1 MASPLSAVNKKSTLG
16 FTLVEMVT
24 VILILGILVVG
35 VSSFIIFGTRIFV
48 ESSSVDQVLSQSR
61 FAVERVTRELRS
73 ALPNS
78 LRVNTDSLT
87 YQCVEFVPIE
97 ASTTY
102 LTMPITP
109 ASAASTGIVILD
121 RNQDENEISENQFAW
136 IYPLIDADVYSSAR
150 QKRAQ
155 VKTIATAPSPLE
167 HQVTLTFTAPT
178 RFAEASPRQRIY
190 FGSSPVSY
198 CFEKAPSGNEL
209 QLLRYAGY
217 SFNAVQP
224 NPAAMPATMGTGV
237 LMAQSVAN
245 VLNNGA
251 DLPLILT
258 PSSLV
263 NNAMVH
269 LQPRFN
275 VNGET
280 FQYRHQVQ
288 VINVP

>member
-1 MASPLSAVNKKSTLG
+1 MGSLTAKRMQASTRG

-35 VSSFIIFGTRIFV
+35 GSSFIIFGTRIFV

-61 FAVERVTRELRS
+61 FAVERITRELRS

-87 YQCVEFVPIE
+87 YQCIEFVPIE
-97 ASTTY
+97 TSTTY
-102 LTMPITP
+102 LTMPIIP
-109 ASAASTGIVILD
+109 AAAASTGIVILD
-121 RNQDENEISENQFAW
+121 NTASAIRVNQFAW
-136 IYPLIDADVYSSAR
+136 VYPLVDADVYSSAR

-155 VKTIATAPSPLE
+155 VKTIGISGN
-167 HQVTLTFTAPT
+167 QVTLTFTAPT

-190 FGSSPVSY
+190 FGLSPVSY
-198 CFEKAPSGNEL
+198 CFEKGASGNDL
-209 QLLRYAGY
+209 QIVRYAGY
-217 SFNAVQP
+217 NFNGVQP
-224 NPAAMPATMGTGV
+224 NPANMGTGV

-245 VLNNGA
+245 RLDNSN

>member
-1 MASPLSAVNKKSTLG
+1 MGSFSAKRMQASTRG

-61 FAVERVTRELRS
+61 FAVERMTRELRS

-78 LRVNTDSLT
+78 VRVNTDSLT
-87 YQCVEFVPIE
+87 YQCIEFVPIE

-102 LTMPITP
+102 LTMPIIP
-109 ASAASTGIVILD
+109 DAAASTGIVILD
-121 RNQDENEISENQFAW
+121 NTASAIRVNQFAW

-155 VKTIATAPSPLE
+155 VKMIAISGN
-167 HQVTLTFTAPT
+167 QVTLTFTAPT

-198 CFEKAPSGNEL
+198 CFEKGASGNDL
-209 QLLRYAGY
+209 QIVRYAGY
-217 SFNAVQP
+217 NFNTVQP
-224 NPAAMPATMGTGV
+224 NPATMGTGV

-245 VLNNGA
+245 RLDNSN

>member
-1 MASPLSAVNKKSTLG
+1 MASPLSTINKKSTLG

-61 FAVERVTRELRS
+61 FAVERMTRELRS

-78 LRVNTDSLT
+78 VRLNSDSLT

-102 LTMPITP
+102 LTMPIIP
-109 ASAASTGIVILD
+109 AAAASTGIVILD
-121 RNQDENEISENQFAW
+121 RNQDENKISENQFAW
-136 IYPLIDADVYSSAR
+136 IYPLVDADVYSSAR

-155 VKTIATAPSPLE
+155 VKTPPLTLAN
-167 HQVTLTFTAPT
+167 QVTLTFTAPT

-198 CFEKAPSGNEL
+198 CFEKGPSGNEL

-217 SFNAVQP
+217 SFNAIQP

>member
-1 MASPLSAVNKKSTLG
+1 MGSFSAKRMQTSKRG

-61 FAVERVTRELRS
+61 FAVERMTRELRS

-78 LRVNTDSLT
+78 VRVNTDSLT
-87 YQCVEFVPIE
+87 YQCIEFVPIE

-102 LTMPITP
+102 LTMPIIP
-109 ASAASTGIVILD
+109 DAAASTGIVILD
-121 RNQDENEISENQFAW
+121 NTASAIRVNQFAW
-136 IYPLIDADVYSSAR
+136 IYPLVDADVYNSAR
-150 QKRAQ
+150 QKLAQ
-155 VKTIATAPSPLE
+155 VKTIAISGN
-167 HQVTLTFTAPT
+167 QVTLTFTAPT

-198 CFEKAPSGNEL
+198 CFEKGASGNDL
-209 QLLRYAGY
+209 QIVRYAGY
-217 SFNAVQP
+217 NFNTVQP
-224 NPAAMPATMGTGV
+224 NPATMGTGV

-245 VLNNGA
+245 RLDNSN

>member
-87 YQCVEFVPIE
+87 YQCIEFVPIE

-102 LTMPITP
+102 LTMPIVP
-109 ASAASTGIVILD
+109 AAAASTGIVILD
-121 RNQDENEISENQFAW
+121 NTVSAIRVNQFAW

-198 CFEKAPSGNEL
+198 CFEKRPSGNEL

-217 SFNAVQP
+217 NFNAVQP

>member
-1 MASPLSAVNKKSTLG
+1 MGSFSAKRMQTSKRG

-61 FAVERVTRELRS
+61 FAVERMTRELRS

-78 LRVNTDSLT
+78 VRVNTDSLT
-87 YQCVEFVPIE
+87 YQCIEFVPIE

-102 LTMPITP
+102 LTMPIIP
-109 ASAASTGIVILD
+109 DAAASTGIVILD
-121 RNQDENEISENQFAW
+121 NTASAIRVNQFAW
-136 IYPLIDADVYSSAR
+136 IYPLVDADVYSSAR

-155 VKTIATAPSPLE
+155 VKTIAISGN
-167 HQVTLTFTAPT
+167 QVTLTFTAPT

-190 FGSSPVSY
+190 LGSSPVSY
-198 CFEKAPSGNEL
+198 CFEKGTSGNDL
-209 QLLRYAGY
+209 QIVRYAGY
-217 SFNAVQP
+217 NFNGVQP
-224 NPAAMPATMGTGV
+224 KPATMGTGV
-237 LMAQSVAN
+237 LMAQGVAN
-245 VLNNGA
+245 RLDNSN

>member
-1 MASPLSAVNKKSTLG
+1 MGSFSAKRMQTSKRG

-61 FAVERVTRELRS
+61 FAVERMTRELRS

-78 LRVNTDSLT
+78 VRVNTDSLT
-87 YQCVEFVPIE
+87 YQCIEFVPIE

-102 LTMPITP
+102 LTMPIIP
-109 ASAASTGIVILD
+109 AAATSTGIVILD
-121 RNQDENEISENQFAW
+121 NTASAIRVNQFAW
-136 IYPLIDADVYSSAR
+136 IYPLVDADVYSSAR

-155 VKTIATAPSPLE
+155 VKTIAISDPSFE

-198 CFEKAPSGNEL
+198 CFEKGASGNDL
-209 QLLRYAGY
+209 QIVRYAGY
-217 SFNAVQP
+217 NFNTVQP
-224 NPAAMPATMGTGV
+224 NPATMGTGV

-245 VLNNGA
+245 RLDNSN

-275 VNGET
+275 VNGEM

>member
-1 MASPLSAVNKKSTLG
+1 MGSLTAQRMQASTRG

-61 FAVERVTRELRS
+61 FAVERMTRELRS

-78 LRVNTDSLT
+78 VRLNSDSLT

-102 LTMPITP
+102 LTMPIIP
-109 ASAASTGIVILD
+109 AAAASTGIVILD
-121 RNQDENEISENQFAW
+121 NTASAIRVNQFAW
-136 IYPLIDADVYSSAR
+136 IYPLVDADVYSSAR

-155 VKTIATAPSPLE
+155 VKTIAISDPSFE

-190 FGSSPVSY
+190 FGLSPVSY
-198 CFEKAPSGNEL
+198 CFEKGASGNDL
-209 QLLRYAGY
+209 QIVRYAGY
-217 SFNAVQP
+217 NFNVVQP
-224 NPAAMPATMGTGV
+224 NPANMGTGV

-245 VLNNGA
+245 RLDNSN

>member
-102 LTMPITP
+102 LTMPIVP
-109 ASAASTGIVILD
+109 AAAASTGIVILD
-121 RNQDENEISENQFAW
+121 NTVSAIRVNQFAW

-198 CFEKAPSGNEL
+198 CFEKGPSGNEL

-217 SFNAVQP
+217 SFNAIQP

>member
-1 MASPLSAVNKKSTLG
+1 MGSFSAKRMQTSKRG

-61 FAVERVTRELRS
+61 FAVERMTRELRS

-78 LRVNTDSLT
+78 VRVNTDSLT
-87 YQCVEFVPIE
+87 YQCIEFVPIE

-102 LTMPITP
+102 LTMPIIP
-109 ASAASTGIVILD
+109 DAAASTGIVILD
-121 RNQDENEISENQFAW
+121 NTASAIRVNQFAW
-136 IYPLIDADVYSSAR
+136 IYPLVDADVYNSAR
-150 QKRAQ
+150 QKLAQ
-155 VKTIATAPSPLE
+155 VKTIAISGN
-167 HQVTLTFTAPT
+167 QVTLTFTAPT
-178 RFAEASPRQRIY
+178 RFSEASPRQRIY

-198 CFEKAPSGNEL
+198 CFEKGASGNDL
-209 QLLRYAGY
+209 QIVRYAGY
-217 SFNAVQP
+217 NFNTVQP
-224 NPAAMPATMGTGV
+224 NPATMGTGV

-245 VLNNGA
+245 RLDNSN

>member
-1 MASPLSAVNKKSTLG
+1 MRSLSMKRKHLCAQG

-61 FAVERVTRELRS
+61 FAVERMTRELRS
-73 ALPNS
+73 AVPNS
-78 LRVNTDSLT
+78 VRLNGNGLT

-102 LTMPITP
+102 LSMPIVP
-109 ASAASTGIVILD
+109 SAATLTGTVILD
-121 RNQDENEISENQFAW
+121 NLNSKIAANQYAW
-136 IYPLIDADVYSSAR
+136 IYPLTDSDVYNSAR

-155 VKTIATAPSPLE
+155 INTVSSAAN
-167 HQVTLTFTAPT
+167 QVTLTFTANA

-190 FGSSPVSY
+190 FASAPVSY
-198 CFEKAPSGNEL
+198 CFEKASSTNEL
-209 QLLRYAGY
+209 TLRRYTGY
-217 SFNAVQP
+217 GLNANQP
-224 NPAAMPATMGTGV
+224 TPADMSSGV
-237 LMAQSVAN
+237 LMAQNVAN
-245 VLNNGA
+245 VLSNNA

>member
-1 MASPLSAVNKKSTLG
+1 MGAFSSTRMPRSELG

-61 FAVERVTRELRS
+61 FAVERMTRELRS
-73 ALPNS
+73 AVPNS
-78 LRVNTDSLT
+78 VRLNGNGLT

-102 LTMPITP
+102 LSMPIAP
-109 ASAASTGIVILD
+109 SAAALTGTVILNATD
-121 RNQDENEISENQFAW
+121 NIKDNQYIW
-136 IYPLIDADVYSSAR
+136 IYPLADSDVYNSAR

-155 VKTIATAPSPLE
+155 IKTFTPLGE
-167 HQVTLTFTAPT
+167 PPNPANQVTLTFMAST

-198 CFEKAPSGNEL
+198 CFEKAPSSNEL
-209 QLLRYAGY
+209 TLKRYTGY
-217 SFNAVQP
+217 GVNASQP
-224 NPAAMPATMGTGV
+224 TPTDMSSGV
-237 LMAQSVAN
+237 LMAQNVAN
-245 VLNNGA
+245 DLSNNA

>member
-1 MASPLSAVNKKSTLG
+1 MASPLSTINKKSTLG

-87 YQCVEFVPIE
+87 YQCIEFVPIE

-102 LTMPITP
+102 LTMPIVP
-109 ASAASTGIVILD
+109 AAAASTGIVILD
-121 RNQDENEISENQFAW
+121 NTASAIRVNQFAW

-155 VKTIATAPSPLE
+155 VKTPPLTLAN
-167 HQVTLTFTAPT
+167 QVTLTFTAPT

-198 CFEKAPSGNEL
+198 CFEKGANGNDL
-209 QLLRYAGY
+209 QIVRYAGY
-217 SFNAVQP
+217 NFNTVQP
-224 NPAAMPATMGTGV
+224 NPATMGTGV

-245 VLNNGA
+245 RLDNSN

>member
-1 MASPLSAVNKKSTLG
+1 MSSFSAKRMQTSKRG

-61 FAVERVTRELRS
+61 FAVERMTRELRS

-87 YQCVEFVPIE
+87 YQCIEFVPIE
-97 ASTTY
+97 TSTTY
-102 LTMPITP
+102 LTMPIIP
-109 ASAASTGIVILD
+109 AAAASTGIVILD
-121 RNQDENEISENQFAW
+121 NTASAIRVNQFAW
-136 IYPLIDADVYSSAR
+136 VYPLVDADVYSSAR

-155 VKTIATAPSPLE
+155 VKTIAISGN
-167 HQVTLTFTAPT
+167 QVTLTFTAPT

-198 CFEKAPSGNEL
+198 CFEKGASGNDL
-209 QLLRYAGY
+209 QIVRYAGY
-217 SFNAVQP
+217 NFNTVQP
-224 NPAAMPATMGTGV
+224 NPATMGTGV

-245 VLNNGA
+245 RLDNSN

>member
-1 MASPLSAVNKKSTLG
+1 MGSFSAKRMQTSKRG

-35 VSSFIIFGTRIFV
+35 VSSFIIFGMRIFV

-61 FAVERVTRELRS
+61 FAVERMTRELRS

-78 LRVNTDSLT
+78 VRVNTDSLT
-87 YQCVEFVPIE
+87 YQCIEFVPIE

-102 LTMPITP
+102 LTMPIIP
-109 ASAASTGIVILD
+109 DAAASTGIVILD
-121 RNQDENEISENQFAW
+121 NTVSAIRVNQFAW

-155 VKTIATAPSPLE
+155 VKTIATSPSPLE

-198 CFEKAPSGNEL
+198 CFEKGPSGNEL

-217 SFNAVQP
+217 NFNAVQP
-224 NPAAMPATMGTGV
+224 NPAAMPTTMGTGV

>member
-1 MASPLSAVNKKSTLG
+1 MSSFSAKRMQTSKRG

-24 VILILGILVVG
+24 VILILGILVAG

-61 FAVERVTRELRS
+61 FAVERMTRELRS

-78 LRVNTDSLT
+78 VRLNSDSLT

-102 LTMPITP
+102 LTMPIIP
-109 ASAASTGIVILD
+109 AAAASTGIVILD
-121 RNQDENEISENQFAW
+121 NTASAIRVNQFAW
-136 IYPLIDADVYSSAR
+136 IYPLVDADVYSSAR

-155 VKTIATAPSPLE
+155 VKTIAISDPSFE

-198 CFEKAPSGNEL
+198 CFEKGASGNDL
-209 QLLRYAGY
+209 QIVRYAGY
-217 SFNAVQP
+217 NFNTVQP
-224 NPAAMPATMGTGV
+224 NPANMGTGV

-245 VLNNGA
+245 RLDNSN

>member
-1 MASPLSAVNKKSTLG
+1 MSSFSAKRMQTSKRG

-61 FAVERVTRELRS
+61 FAVERMTRELRS

-87 YQCVEFVPIE
+87 YQCIEFVPIE
-97 ASTTY
+97 TSTTY
-102 LTMPITP
+102 LTMPIIP
-109 ASAASTGIVILD
+109 AAAASTGIVILD
-121 RNQDENEISENQFAW
+121 NTASAIRVNQFAW
-136 IYPLIDADVYSSAR
+136 IYPLVDADVYSSAR

-155 VKTIATAPSPLE
+155 VKTIAISGN
-167 HQVTLTFTAPT
+167 QVTLTFTAPT
-178 RFAEASPRQRIY
+178 RFSEASPRQRIY
-190 FGSSPVSY
+190 LGSSPVSY
-198 CFEKAPSGNEL
+198 CFEKGASGNDL
-209 QLLRYAGY
+209 QIVRYAGY
-217 SFNAVQP
+217 NFNTVQP
-224 NPAAMPATMGTGV
+224 NPATMGTGV

-245 VLNNGA
+245 RLDNSN

>member
-1 MASPLSAVNKKSTLG
+1 MPIVPSAAALTG
-16 FTLVEMVT
+16 T
-24 VILILGILVVG
+24 VILN
-35 VSSFIIFGTRIFV
+35 
-48 ESSSVDQVLSQSR
+48 
-61 FAVERVTRELRS
+61 A
-73 ALPNS
+73 
-78 LRVNTDSLT
+78 TDN
-87 YQCVEFVPIE
+87 IK
-97 ASTTY
+97 
-102 LTMPITP
+102 
-109 ASAASTGIVILD
+109 D
-121 RNQDENEISENQFAW
+121 NQYIW
-136 IYPLIDADVYSSAR
+136 IYPLTDNDVYNSAR

-155 VKTIATAPSPLE
+155 IKTFTPLGE
-167 HQVTLTFTAPT
+167 PPNPANQVTLTFMAST

-198 CFEKAPSGNEL
+198 CFEKSSSSNEL
-209 QLLRYAGY
+209 ILKRYTGY
-217 SFNAVQP
+217 GLNVSQP
-224 NPAAMPATMGTGV
+224 TPSSMSAGV
-237 LMAQSVAN
+237 LMAQNVAN
-245 VLNNGA
+245 ALNDSA

>member
-102 LTMPITP
+102 LTMPIVP
-109 ASAASTGIVILD
+109 AAAASTGIVILD
-121 RNQDENEISENQFAW
+121 NTVSAIRVNQFAW

-198 CFEKAPSGNEL
+198 CFEKGPSGNEL

-217 SFNAVQP
+217 NFNAVQP

-275 VNGET
+275 VNGEM

>member
-1 MASPLSAVNKKSTLG
+1 MASQSAFLPHARHSARG

-61 FAVERVTRELRS
+61 FAVERMTRELRS
-73 ALPNS
+73 ALPS
-78 LRVNTDSLT
+78 SVRVNSDSLT

-102 LTMPITP
+102 LSMPIAP
-109 ASAASTGIVILD
+109 NAAATTGAVILD
-121 RNQDENEISENQFAW
+121 SGASTIRINQYAW
-136 IYPLIDADVYSSAR
+136 IYPLVDADVYNSAR
-150 QKRAQ
+150 QKRTQ
-155 VKTIATAPSPLE
+155 IKTIATSGN
-167 HQVTLTFTAPT
+167 QVTLTFMAST

-190 FGSSPVSY
+190 FGSAPVSY
-198 CFEKAPSGNEL
+198 CFEKAAASNEL
-209 QLLRYAGY
+209 ILQRYTGY
-217 SFNAVQP
+217 QFNNSQP
-224 NPAAMPATMGTGV
+224 RPIDMGAGV
-237 LMAQSVAN
+237 LMAQNIVNSFTN
-245 VLNNGA
+245 SS
-251 DLPLILT
+251 DLPMTLT
-258 PSSLV
+258 PSTLV

-269 LQPRFN
+269 LQPRFT

>member
-1 MASPLSAVNKKSTLG
+1 MRSLSMKRKHLCVQG

-61 FAVERVTRELRS
+61 FAIERMTRELRS
-73 ALPNS
+73 AVPNS
-78 LRVNTDSLT
+78 VRLNGNGLT

-97 ASTTY
+97 TSTTY
-102 LTMPITP
+102 LAMPIAPST
-109 ASAASTGIVILD
+109 AALTGTVILD
-121 RNQDENEISENQFAW
+121 NLTSKIAANQYVW
-136 IYPLIDADVYSSAR
+136 IYPLTDSDVYNSAR

-155 VKTIATAPSPLE
+155 INTVSSASN
-167 HQVTLTFTAPT
+167 QVTLTFTANA

-190 FGSSPVSY
+190 FASTPVSY
-198 CFEKAPSGNEL
+198 CFEKAPSSNEL
-209 QLLRYAGY
+209 TLKRYTGY
-217 SFNAVQP
+217 GLNASQP
-224 NPAAMPATMGTGV
+224 TPADMSSGV
-237 LMAQSVAN
+237 LMAQNVAN
-245 VLNNGA
+245 VLSNNA

>member
-1 MASPLSAVNKKSTLG
+1 MASPLSTVNKKSTLG

-78 LRVNTDSLT
+78 VRVNTDSLT
-87 YQCVEFVPIE
+87 YQCIEFVPIE
-97 ASTTY
+97 TSTTY
-102 LTMPITP
+102 LTMPIIP
-109 ASAASTGIVILD
+109 AAAASTGIVILD
-121 RNQDENEISENQFAW
+121 NTASAIRVNQFAW
-136 IYPLIDADVYSSAR
+136 IYPLVDADVYSSAR

-155 VKTIATAPSPLE
+155 VKTIAISGN
-167 HQVTLTFTAPT
+167 QVTLTFTAPT

-198 CFEKAPSGNEL
+198 CFEKGASGNDL
-209 QLLRYAGY
+209 QIVRYAGY
-217 SFNAVQP
+217 NFNTVQP
-224 NPAAMPATMGTGV
+224 NPATMGTGV

>member
-1 MASPLSAVNKKSTLG
+1 MGSLTAQRMQASTRG

-61 FAVERVTRELRS
+61 FAVERMTRELRS

-78 LRVNTDSLT
+78 VRLNSDSLT

-102 LTMPITP
+102 LTMPIIP
-109 ASAASTGIVILD
+109 AAAASTGIVILD
-121 RNQDENEISENQFAW
+121 RNQDENKISENQFAW
-136 IYPLIDADVYSSAR
+136 IYPLVDADVYSSAR

-155 VKTIATAPSPLE
+155 VKTPPLTLAN
-167 HQVTLTFTAPT
+167 QVTLTFTAPT

-198 CFEKAPSGNEL
+198 CFEKGASGNDL
-209 QLLRYAGY
+209 QIVRYAGY
-217 SFNAVQP
+217 NFNTVQP
-224 NPAAMPATMGTGV
+224 NPATMGTGV

-245 VLNNGA
+245 RLDNSN

>member
-1 MASPLSAVNKKSTLG
+1 MGSFSVKRKHLYAQG

-61 FAVERVTRELRS
+61 FAVERMTRELRS

-78 LRVNTDSLT
+78 VRLNSDSLT

-97 ASTTY
+97 ASSTY
-102 LTMPITP
+102 LTMPIIP
-109 ASAASTGIVILD
+109 AAAASSGIVILD
-121 RNQDENEISENQFAW
+121 NTASAIRVNQFAW
-136 IYPLIDADVYSSAR
+136 IYPLVDADVYSSAR

-155 VKTIATAPSPLE
+155 VKTIAISGN
-167 HQVTLTFTAPT
+167 QVTLTFTAPT

-198 CFEKAPSGNEL
+198 CFEKGASGNDL
-209 QLLRYAGY
+209 QIVRYAGY
-217 SFNAVQP
+217 NFNTVQP
-224 NPAAMPATMGTGV
+224 NPATMGTGV

-245 VLNNGA
+245 RLDNSN

>member
-87 YQCVEFVPIE
+87 YQCIEFVPIE

-102 LTMPITP
+102 LTMPIVP
-109 ASAASTGIVILD
+109 DAAASTGIVILD
-121 RNQDENEISENQFAW
+121 NTVSAIRVNQFAW

-155 VKTIATAPSPLE
+155 VKTIATAPPPLE
-167 HQVTLTFTAPT
+167 HQVTLTFTSPT

-198 CFEKAPSGNEL
+198 CFEKGPSGNEL

>member
-1 MASPLSAVNKKSTLG
+1 MGSLTAKRMQASTRG

-61 FAVERVTRELRS
+61 FAVERMTRELRS

-87 YQCVEFVPIE
+87 YQCIEFVPIE

-102 LTMPITP
+102 LTMPIIP
-109 ASAASTGIVILD
+109 AAAASTGIVILD
-121 RNQDENEISENQFAW
+121 NTVSAIRVNQFAW

-190 FGSSPVSY
+190 FGLSPVSY
-198 CFEKAPSGNEL
+198 CFEKGASGNDL
-209 QLLRYAGY
+209 QIVRFAGY
-217 SFNAVQP
+217 NFNAVQP
-224 NPAAMPATMGTGV
+224 NPAAMPTTMGTGV

>member
-1 MASPLSAVNKKSTLG
+1 MGSLTAKRMQASTRG

-61 FAVERVTRELRS
+61 FAVERMTRELRS

-87 YQCVEFVPIE
+87 YQCIEFVPIE
-97 ASTTY
+97 TSTTY
-102 LTMPITP
+102 LTMPIIP
-109 ASAASTGIVILD
+109 AAAASTGIVILD
-121 RNQDENEISENQFAW
+121 NTASAIRVNQFAW
-136 IYPLIDADVYSSAR
+136 VYPLVDADVYSSAR

-155 VKTIATAPSPLE
+155 VKTIAISGN
-167 HQVTLTFTAPT
+167 QVTLTFTAPT

-190 FGSSPVSY
+190 FGLSPVSY
-198 CFEKAPSGNEL
+198 CFEKGASGNDL
-209 QLLRYAGY
+209 QIVRYAGY
-217 SFNAVQP
+217 NFNGVQP
-224 NPAAMPATMGTGV
+224 NPANMGTGV

-245 VLNNGA
+245 RLDNSN

>member
-1 MASPLSAVNKKSTLG
+1 
-16 FTLVEMVT
+16 
-24 VILILGILVVG
+24 LILGILVVG

-61 FAVERVTRELRS
+61 FAVERMTRELRS

-78 LRVNTDSLT
+78 VRLNSDSLT

-102 LTMPITP
+102 LTMPIIP
-109 ASAASTGIVILD
+109 AAAASTGIVILD
-121 RNQDENEISENQFAW
+121 RNQDENKISENQFAW
-136 IYPLIDADVYSSAR
+136 IYPLVDADVYSSAR

-155 VKTIATAPSPLE
+155 IKTPPLTLAN
-167 HQVTLTFTAPT
+167 QVTLTFTAPT

-198 CFEKAPSGNEL
+198 CFEKGANGNDL
-209 QLLRYAGY
+209 QIVRYAGY
-217 SFNAVQP
+217 NFNTVQP
-224 NPAAMPATMGTGV
+224 NPATMGTGV

-245 VLNNGA
+245 RLDNSN

>member
-1 MASPLSAVNKKSTLG
+1 MGSFSAKRMQTSKRG

-61 FAVERVTRELRS
+61 FAVERMTRELRS

-78 LRVNTDSLT
+78 VRLNSDSLT

-102 LTMPITP
+102 LSMPIAPNAT
-109 ASAASTGIVILD
+109 ALMGTVILNATD
-121 RNQDENEISENQFAW
+121 KIKENQYIW
-136 IYPLIDADVYSSAR
+136 IYPLTDSDVYNSAR

-155 VKTIATAPSPLE
+155 IKTFTPLGE
-167 HQVTLTFTAPT
+167 PPNQANQVTLTFMGST

-190 FGSSPVSY
+190 FASAPVSY

-209 QLLRYAGY
+209 TLKRYTVYG
-217 SFNAVQP
+217 FNVSQP
-224 NPAAMPATMGTGV
+224 TPAHMSSGV

-245 VLNNGA
+245 VLSNSA

>member
-1 MASPLSAVNKKSTLG
+1 MSSFSAKRMQTSTRG

-61 FAVERVTRELRS
+61 FAVERMTRELRS

-78 LRVNTDSLT
+78 MRLNSDSLT

-102 LTMPITP
+102 LTMPIIP
-109 ASAASTGIVILD
+109 AAAASTGIVILD
-121 RNQDENEISENQFAW
+121 NTASAIRVNQFAW
-136 IYPLIDADVYSSAR
+136 IYPLVDADVYSSAR

-155 VKTIATAPSPLE
+155 VKTIAISDPSFE

-198 CFEKAPSGNEL
+198 CFEKGASGNDL
-209 QLLRYAGY
+209 QIVRYAGY
-217 SFNAVQP
+217 NFNTVQP
-224 NPAAMPATMGTGV
+224 NPATMGTGV

-245 VLNNGA
+245 RLDNSN

>member
-1 MASPLSAVNKKSTLG
+1 MSSFSAKRMQTSKRG

-61 FAVERVTRELRS
+61 FAVERMTRELRS

-78 LRVNTDSLT
+78 VRVNTDSLT
-87 YQCVEFVPIE
+87 YQCIEFVPIE
-97 ASTTY
+97 TSTTY
-102 LTMPITP
+102 LTMPIIP
-109 ASAASTGIVILD
+109 AAAASTGIVILD
-121 RNQDENEISENQFAW
+121 NTASAIRVNQFAW
-136 IYPLIDADVYSSAR
+136 IYPLVDADVYSSAR

-155 VKTIATAPSPLE
+155 VKTIAISGN
-167 HQVTLTFTAPT
+167 QVTLTFTAPT

-198 CFEKAPSGNEL
+198 CFEKGASGNDL
-209 QLLRYAGY
+209 QIVRYAGY
-217 SFNAVQP
+217 NFNTVQP
-224 NPAAMPATMGTGV
+224 NPATMGTGV

-245 VLNNGA
+245 RLDNSN

>member
-1 MASPLSAVNKKSTLG
+1 MGSLTAQRMQTSTRG

-48 ESSSVDQVLSQSR
+48 ESSSVDQVLGQSR
-61 FAVERVTRELRS
+61 FAVERMTRELRS

-78 LRVNTDSLT
+78 VRLNSDSLT

-102 LTMPITP
+102 LTMPIIP
-109 ASAASTGIVILD
+109 AAAASSGIVILD
-121 RNQDENEISENQFAW
+121 NTASAIRVNQFAW
-136 IYPLIDADVYSSAR
+136 IYPLVDADVYSSAR

-155 VKTIATAPSPLE
+155 VKTIAISDPSFE

-198 CFEKAPSGNEL
+198 CFEKGASGNDL
-209 QLLRYAGY
+209 QIVRYAGY
-217 SFNAVQP
+217 NFNTVQP
-224 NPAAMPATMGTGV
+224 NPATMGTGV

-245 VLNNGA
+245 RLDNSN

>member
-61 FAVERVTRELRS
+61 FAVERMTRELRS

-87 YQCVEFVPIE
+87 YQCIEFVPIE

-102 LTMPITP
+102 LTMPIVP
-109 ASAASTGIVILD
+109 AAAASTGIVILD
-121 RNQDENEISENQFAW
+121 NTVSAIRVNQFAW

-198 CFEKAPSGNEL
+198 CFEKGPSGNEL

-217 SFNAVQP
+217 NFNAVQP

>member
-1 MASPLSAVNKKSTLG
+1 MRSLSMKNKRLYAQG

-61 FAVERVTRELRS
+61 FAIERMTRELRS

-78 LRVNTDSLT
+78 VRLNGNNLT
-87 YQCVEFVPIE
+87 YQCVEFVPIK

-102 LTMPITP
+102 LAMPIAP
-109 ASAASTGIVILD
+109 SAAALTGSVILD
-121 RNQDENEISENQFAW
+121 NVASKIAVNQYVW
-136 IYPLIDADVYSSAR
+136 IYPLTDSDVYNIAR

-155 VKTIATAPSPLE
+155 INSISTAAN
-167 HQVTLTFTAPT
+167 QVTLTFTANA

-190 FGSSPVSY
+190 FASAPVSY
-198 CFEKAPSGNEL
+198 CFEKASSSNEL
-209 QLLRYAGY
+209 ILKRYTGY
-217 SFNAVQP
+217 GLTASQP
-224 NPAAMPATMGTGV
+224 VPADMGSGV
-237 LMAQSVAN
+237 LMAQGIAN
-245 VLNNGA
+245 ALTNSA

>member
-1 MASPLSAVNKKSTLG
+1 MSALSAKRMARSLRG

-61 FAVERVTRELRS
+61 FAIERMTRELRS
-73 ALPNS
+73 AVPNS
-78 LRVNTDSLT
+78 VRLNGNGLT
-87 YQCVEFVPIE
+87 YQCVEFAPIE

-102 LTMPITP
+102 LAMPIAP
-109 ASAASTGIVILD
+109 SAAALTGTVILNATD
-121 RNQDENEISENQFAW
+121 NIKDNQYIW
-136 IYPLIDADVYSSAR
+136 IYPLTDSDVYNSAR

-155 VKTIATAPSPLE
+155 IKTFTPLGE
-167 HQVTLTFTAPT
+167 LPNPANQVTLTFMAST

-198 CFEKAPSGNEL
+198 CFEKASSSNDL
-209 QLLRYAGY
+209 TLKRYTGY
-217 SFNAVQP
+217 GVNASLP
-224 NPAAMPATMGTGV
+224 TPTDMSSGV
-237 LMAQSVAN
+237 LMAQNVAN
-245 VLNNGA
+245 DLSNNA

>member
-1 MASPLSAVNKKSTLG
+1 MASPLSTINKKSTLG

-61 FAVERVTRELRS
+61 FAVERMTRELRS

-78 LRVNTDSLT
+78 VRLNSDSLT

-102 LTMPITP
+102 LTMPIIP
-109 ASAASTGIVILD
+109 AAAASTGIVILD
-121 RNQDENEISENQFAW
+121 RNQDENKISENQFAW
-136 IYPLIDADVYSSAR
+136 IYPLVDADVYSSAR

-155 VKTIATAPSPLE
+155 VKTPPLTLAN
-167 HQVTLTFTAPT
+167 QVTLTFTAPT

-198 CFEKAPSGNEL
+198 CFEKGPSGNEL

-217 SFNAVQP
+217 NFNTVQP
-224 NPAAMPATMGTGV
+224 NPATMGTGV

-245 VLNNGA
+245 RLDNSN

>member
-1 MASPLSAVNKKSTLG
+1 MSSFSAKRMQTSTRG

-61 FAVERVTRELRS
+61 FAVERMTRELRS

-87 YQCVEFVPIE
+87 YQCIEFVPIE
-97 ASTTY
+97 TSTTY
-102 LTMPITP
+102 LTMPIIP
-109 ASAASTGIVILD
+109 AAAASTGIVILD
-121 RNQDENEISENQFAW
+121 NTSSAIRVNQFAW

-155 VKTIATAPSPLE
+155 VKTIAISGN
-167 HQVTLTFTAPT
+167 QVTLTFTAPT

-190 FGSSPVSY
+190 FGLSPVSY
-198 CFEKAPSGNEL
+198 CFEKGASGNDL
-209 QLLRYAGY
+209 QIVRYAGY
-217 SFNAVQP
+217 NFNTVQP
-224 NPAAMPATMGTGV
+224 NPATMGTGV

-245 VLNNGA
+245 RLDNSN